1 MVVVVPRV
9 AGDTIA
15 GVRVILRGEVIQCER
30 DDGATAGEDLAGI
43 ATAFDVSFEPAHVT
57 GVALL
62 DPIEIVVGVRRALR
76 GGDAAIIK
84 AELPGDELDVSFDR
98 FRCHSG
104 WEK

>member
-15 GVRVILRGEVIQCER
+15 AVWVILRGEVIQCEGN
-30 DDGATAGEDLAGI
+30 DGTTAGEDFAGI
-43 ATAFDVSFEPAHVT
+43 ATAFDVLFEPAHVT

-62 DPIEIVVGVRRALR
+62 YPIQIVVGVRRALR
-76 GGDAAIIK
+76 GADAAIIK
-84 AELPGDELDVSFDR
+84 AELSGDELDVSFDR